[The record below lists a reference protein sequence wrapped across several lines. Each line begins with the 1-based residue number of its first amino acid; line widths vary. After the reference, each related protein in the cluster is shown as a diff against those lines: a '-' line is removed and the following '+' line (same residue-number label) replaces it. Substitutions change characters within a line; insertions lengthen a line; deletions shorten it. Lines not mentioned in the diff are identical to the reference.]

1 MISDAWR
8 AGLDGRL
15 AQQLGFLM
23 EADRLKSVIRGSRIA
38 DGSRRENTA
47 EHSWHLTLFALVLRE
62 WAVGEVDAGRV
73 VRMLILHDLVE
84 IECGDTPLFDAVGA
98 ATQDERER
106 LAADKVFG
114 LLPPDQ
120 TQELRGLWEEFE
132 AAATPDAK
140 FAKALDRLQPI
151 LLNHAVGGGTWT
163 DYAVDEARERR
174 LTRRIADGSP
184 ALWDAAQAVFAD
196 AVAKG
201 WLRPAPA
208 NESL

>member
-196 AVAKG
+196 AVAHG